1 MAMKF
6 YMTPGSCS
14 TGIHIL
20 LETLELP
27 FEAWVLNLPAGDH
40 LKPEYPALG
49 LDQITGSGHGR
60 QAGWRGGFT
69 GPTSTWIASPS
80 MRSG

>member
-1 MAMKF
+1 MALKF

-27 FEAWVLNLPAGDH
+27 FEAWISLSSLPWKILSVAQVSEMWC
-40 LKPEYPALG
+40 LTPV
-49 LDQITGSGHGR
+49 
-60 QAGWRGGFT
+60 
-69 GPTSTWIASPS
+69 
-80 MRSG
+80 